1 MSVNDDLNAI
11 QRSLDELG
19 RSVDRLERQLGKGGL
34 EVRRLRTDSDHLR
47 DDLALLRERATRSG
61 RQPQPVQQMVTI
73 PDAPYDTSLWTDADE
88 EGLGCRD
95 RRAP

>member
-11 QRSLDELG
+11 QRNLDELG

-47 DDLALLRERATRSG
+47 DDLALLRERAARPG
-61 RQPQPVQQMVTI
+61 RQQQAQQMVPI
-73 PDAPYDTSLWTDADE
+73 PDTPYDASLWKDADE
-88 EGLGCRD
+88 EGLGARD